1 MHSASTVRY
10 TFERELRLLTPAQ
23 FKSVFANP
31 VRAAHPHLTLLAI
44 PNELSHPRL
53 GLTVAKKHVKKACQR
68 NRIKRI
74 VRDDF
79 RRHQHDL
86 PAVDIVAIAK
96 RGVDEL
102 DNATLHKL
110 VEKLFRKL
118 TKRCKSYSS
127 DSSDSTKG

>member
-1 MHSASTVRY
+1 MVRY

-44 PNELSHPRL
+44 PNELAHPRL

-74 VRDDF
+74 VRDEF
-79 RRHQHDL
+79 RLHQHRL
-86 PAVDIVAIAK
+86 PNVDIVAIAK
-96 RGVDEL
+96 KGVDDL
-102 DNATLHKL
+102 DKAAIHKL
-110 VEKLFRKL
+110 TEKLFKKL
-118 TKRCKSYSS
+118 TKRCNSS
-127 DSSDSTKG
+127 S